1 MLAVHLHMVFCTEY
15 PPPPIYLFQFSLL
28 SPDVK
33 VTSLVHWH
41 SSIALI
47 PPPTWKYSATLLS
60 TRSSYNKQYKNITQ
74 HGDYLDNNNC
84 APSFLRS
91 LCEIGGDCFGP
102 RYAPEEK
109 YRGPKQSPTNS
120 HNDWNKD
127 GAKLLFSLITTTLTN
142 LCVLCVF
149 FLTKTRRKKHFLSF
163 LYTSLWTNFDQ
174 SRRDDHCAMW

>member
-1 MLAVHLHMVFCTEY
+1 MLAVHPHMIFCTEY
-15 PPPPIYLFQFSLL
+15 PPPQLKTLIYLFQFSLL

-41 SSIALI
+41 SSIAVI

-102 RYAPEEK
+102 RYFSGGAQL
-109 YRGPKQSPTNS
+109 PKKNTEVQNNHRRIHTMTETKMVQSYYC
-120 HNDWNKD
+120 H
-127 GAKLLFSLITTTLTN
+127 
-142 LCVLCVF
+142 
-149 FLTKTRRKKHFLSF
+149 
-163 LYTSLWTNFDQ
+163 
-174 SRRDDHCAMW
+174 